1 MVKSLLC
8 YPKFITEEYTMPLS
22 FIDSAQHIV
31 LIAHQDPDAD
41 SLGSASAF
49 YSYLLRTQKKVTFY
63 CVTPNIHAHLSF
75 IPWTDKI
82 TNRFPSDADLAI
94 SFDCGSF
101 GRLGVDYSGELIN
114 FDHHIS
120 NDQYGTL
127 NCIDTAAMSTTQVVY
142 EWFIGQDIKINAKM
156 ANALYAGLVDDT
168 KCFRDPKCTL
178 KIFGI
183 AHRLLEL
190 GANHEQ
196 CVNGLYNSK
205 TLASLRLKGEMLKNM
220 KLVLDGQLALF
231 EVDQELLASTG
242 ASLVD
247 CKAVLDEAI
256 TLKIV
261 NVALLLAV
269 RKRGGIS
276 LSLRSDGIVNAS
288 EMMQR
293 YQGGGHHD
301 RAGAKVMDKP
311 LEQIREEI
319 IRYIKEEIQ

>member
-1 MVKSLLC
+1 MPFSLIDKSN
-8 YPKFITEEYTMPLS
+8 
-22 FIDSAQHIV
+22 HIV
-31 LIAHQDPDAD
+31 LIAHENPDAD

-63 CVTPNIHAHLSF
+63 CSSPTIAAHLVF
-75 IPWTDKI
+75 IPWSEKI
-82 TNRFPSDADLAI
+82 SNRFPSDADLAI

-101 GRLGVDYSGELIN
+101 SRLGVDYSGELIN

-120 NDQYGTL
+120 NEQYGTL

-142 EWFIGQDIKINAKM
+142 DWFIGQDIKINAKM
-156 ANALYAGLVDDT
+156 ANALYAGLIDDT

-178 KIFGI
+178 KIFSI
-183 AHRLLEL
+183 ALRLLEL

-205 TLASLRLKGEMLKNM
+205 TLASLRLQAEMLKCM
-220 KLVLDGQLALF
+220 TLVLDGRLALF

-261 NVALLLAV
+261 SVALLLAV

-276 LSLRSDGIVNAS
+276 LSLRSDGVVNAS

-311 LEQIREEI
+311 LAQIREEI
-319 IRYIKEEIQ
+319 ISYIKEELE

>member
-1 MVKSLLC
+1 
-8 YPKFITEEYTMPLS
+8 MPLHL
-22 FIDSAQHIV
+22 IDAAKHIV
-31 LIAHQDPDAD
+31 LIAHENPDAD

-49 YSYLLRTQKKVTFY
+49 YSYLLRTQKKVAFY
-63 CVTPNIHAHLSF
+63 CSSPTIAEHLQF

-82 TNRFPSDADLAI
+82 INRFPLDADLAI

-120 NDQYGTL
+120 NEQYGTF
-127 NCIDTAAMSTTQVVY
+127 NCIDTAAMSTAQVVY

-178 KIFGI
+178 KIFSM

-196 CVNGLYNSK
+196 CVNGLFNSK
-205 TLASLRLKGEMLKNM
+205 TLASLRLQAQMLKNM
-220 KLVLDGQLALF
+220 TLVLDGQLALF
-231 EVDQELLASTG
+231 EVDQDLLASTG

-261 NVALLLAV
+261 SVVLLLAV

-276 LSLRSDGIVNAS
+276 LSLRSDGVVNAS
-288 EMMQR
+288 EMMQK

-311 LEQIREEI
+311 LAQIREEI
-319 IRYIKEEIQ
+319 ISYIKEELE

>member
-1 MVKSLLC
+1 
-8 YPKFITEEYTMPLS
+8 MPLHL
-22 FIDSAQHIV
+22 IDAAKHIV
-31 LIAHQDPDAD
+31 LIAHENPDAD

-49 YSYLLRTQKKVTFY
+49 YSYLLRTQKKVAFY
-63 CVTPNIHAHLSF
+63 CSSPTIAEHLQF

-82 TNRFPSDADLAI
+82 INRFPLDADLAI

-120 NDQYGTL
+120 NEQYGTF
-127 NCIDTAAMSTTQVVY
+127 NCIDTAAMSTAQVVY

-178 KIFGI
+178 KIFSM

-196 CVNGLYNSK
+196 CVNGLFNSK
-205 TLASLRLKGEMLKNM
+205 TLASLRLQAQMLKNM
-220 KLVLDGQLALF
+220 TLVLDGQLALF
-231 EVDQELLASTG
+231 EVDQDLLASTG

-261 NVALLLAV
+261 SVVLLLAV

-276 LSLRSDGIVNAS
+276 LSLRSDGVVNAS
-288 EMMQR
+288 EMMQK
-293 YQGGGHHD
+293 YQGGGHYD

-311 LEQIREEI
+311 LAQIREEI
-319 IRYIKEEIQ
+319 ISYIKEELE